1 MNNKQKKQNNHMYW
15 RQKRIDFKEEVL
27 NPISPSY
34 CAAKWSQ
41 VTIHLGSG
49 HTHSC
54 HHPKTHLI
62 PLEEIKRSPSA
73 LHNTSFKIE
82 QRLDMLNGKRPTECE
97 YCWQVEDQGDV
108 LSDRV
113 LKSYEPWSKDR
124 ISDLQGLNHVNPS
137 YLEISF
143 SNVCNFK
150 CSYCSPD
157 VSSKWMEEIE
167 KFGAY
172 PTSQK
177 FNNIEWIKTQNK
189 MPFLERDL
197 NPYVEAFWQWWP
209 ELYPTLHTFR
219 ITGGEPLMTKHT
231 FRVLDYIIE
240 HPNPELELG
249 INSNLCVPEKLMDE
263 FIEKIQKIQ
272 TAKAVKNVMV
282 YTSCEA
288 YGAQAEYI
296 RYGMDYKQWL
306 SNCDRYLSSVP
317 DSQIHIMSTYNLLS
331 VISYQQFLED
341 ILVLKRKHCSPRIN
355 NNHAVYIDIPYLNYP
370 SHQVVGLLS
379 EEFINNIQVQID
391 FMKDNIDKDETD
403 RMGFFIS
410 EIEKLQRVL
419 TVFESKIKDGYSEKE
434 QFRKD
439 FVKFVDEH
447 DRRRGTN
454 FKNTFPEL
462 MEFYNA
468 CKEMPAK

>member
-1 MNNKQKKQNNHMYW
+1 MTR
-15 RQKRIDFKEEVL
+15 RQKRIEFKEKIL
-27 NPISPSY
+27 DPISPSY

-54 HHPKTHLI
+54 HHPRTHLI

-82 QRLDMLNGKRPTECE
+82 QRLDMLNGKRPAECG
-97 YCWQVEDQGDV
+97 YCWQVEDRGEV

-113 LKSYEPWSKDR
+113 LKSYEPWSKNS
-124 ISDLQGLNHVNPS
+124 ISDFQGLNHVNPN

-177 FNNIEWIKTQNK
+177 FNNIEWIKVQNK
-189 MPFLERDL
+189 MPFLERDQ

-240 HPNPELELG
+240 NPNPKLELG
-249 INSNLCVPEKLMDE
+249 INSNLCVPEKLIAE
-263 FIEKIQKIQ
+263 FIEKIQHIQ
-272 TAKAVKNVMV
+272 TAKAVKNVLV

-296 RYGMDYKQWL
+296 RHGLDYKQWL
-306 SNCDRYLSSVP
+306 TNCDRYLSSVSN
-317 DSQIHIMSTYNLLS
+317 SQIHIMSTYNLLS

-355 NNHAVYIDIPYLNYP
+355 NNHSVYIDIPYLNHP

-379 EEFINNIQVQID
+379 EDFITNIQAQID
-391 FMKDNIDKDETD
+391 FMQDNSDKDESN
-403 RMGFFIS
+403 RMGFVSS

-419 TVFESKIKDGYSEKE
+419 TVFESKIKDGYPEKV

-447 DRRRGTN
+447 DSRRGTN

-462 MEFYNA
+462 MEFYNS
-468 CKEMPAK
+468 CKETPAK

>member
-1 MNNKQKKQNNHMYW
+1 MKW
-15 RQKRIDFKEEVL
+15 RQKRIDFKEKIL
-27 NPISPSY
+27 DSISPSY

-54 HHPKTHLI
+54 HHPRTHLI

-97 YCWQVEDQGDV
+97 YCWQVEDRGDV

-249 INSNLCVPEKLMDE
+249 INSNLCVPEKIIDE

-272 TAKAVKNVMV
+272 TANAVKNVMV

-296 RYGMDYKQWL
+296 RFGMDYKQWL
-306 SNCDRYLSSVP
+306 LNCDRYLSSVP
-317 DSQIHIMSTYNLLS
+317 NSQIHIMSTYNLLS
-331 VISYQQFLED
+331 VTSYQQFLED
-341 ILVLKRKHCSPRIN
+341 ILVLKRKHCSPRVN

-379 EEFINNIQVQID
+379 EEFITKIQIQID

-419 TVFESKIKDGYSEKE
+419 TVFESKIKNGYPEKE

-462 MEFYNA
+462 IEFYNA
-468 CKEMPAK
+468 CK

>member
-1 MNNKQKKQNNHMYW
+1 MKW
-15 RQKRIDFKEEVL
+15 RQKRIEFKEKIL
-27 NPISPSY
+27 DSISPSY

-41 VTIHLGSG
+41 VTVHLGSG

-54 HHPKTHLI
+54 HHPRTHLI

-97 YCWQVEDQGDV
+97 YCWQVEDRGDV

-177 FNNIEWIKTQNK
+177 FNNIEWIQTQNK

-249 INSNLCVPEKLMDE
+249 INSNLCVPEKLIDE
-263 FIEKIQKIQ
+263 FIEKIQQIQ
-272 TAKAVKNVMV
+272 IAKSVKNVVV

-288 YGAQAEYI
+288 YGDQAEYI
-296 RYGMDYKQWL
+296 RYGMNYKQWL

-341 ILVLKRKHCSPRIN
+341 ILILKRKHCSFRVN
-355 NNHAVYIDIPYLNYP
+355 TNHSVYIDIPYLNYP

-379 EEFINNIQVQID
+379 EEFINNIQVQIN
-391 FMKDNIDKDETD
+391 FMKDNINKDESN
-403 RMGFFIS
+403 RMGFVIS
-410 EIEKLQRVL
+410 EVEKLQRVL
-419 TVFESKIKDGYSEKE
+419 TVFESKIKNGYPEKE

-468 CKEMPAK
+468 CKQLP

>member
-1 MNNKQKKQNNHMYW
+1 M
-15 RQKRIDFKEEVL
+15 
-27 NPISPSY
+27 
-34 CAAKWSQ
+34 
-41 VTIHLGSG
+41 
-49 HTHSC
+49 
-54 HHPKTHLI
+54 
-62 PLEEIKRSPSA
+62 SA
-73 LHNTSFKIE
+73 V
-82 QRLDMLNGKRPTECE
+82 NGWK
-97 YCWQVEDQGDV
+97 
-108 LSDRV
+108 
-113 LKSYEPWSKDR
+113 
-124 ISDLQGLNHVNPS
+124 
-137 YLEISF
+137 
-143 SNVCNFK
+143 
-150 CSYCSPD
+150 
-157 VSSKWMEEIE
+157 
-167 KFGAY
+167 
-172 PTSQK
+172 K

-249 INSNLCVPEKLMDE
+249 INSNLCVPEKIIDE

-341 ILVLKRKHCSPRIN
+341 ILVLKRKHCSPRVN
-355 NNHAVYIDIPYLNYP
+355 NNHSVYIDIPYLNYP

-379 EEFINNIQVQID
+379 EEFITKIQIQID

-419 TVFESKIKDGYSEKE
+419 TVFESKIKNGYPEKE

-462 MEFYNA
+462 IEFYNA
-468 CKEMPAK
+468 CK

>member
-1 MNNKQKKQNNHMYW
+1 MKW
-15 RQKRIDFKEEVL
+15 RQKRIDFKEQIL

-54 HHPKTHLI
+54 HHPRTHLI

-97 YCWQVEDQGDV
+97 YCWQVEDRGEV

-263 FIEKIQKIQ
+263 FIEKIQQIQ

-306 SNCDRYLSSVP
+306 LNCDRYLSSVP

-355 NNHAVYIDIPYLNYP
+355 NNHSVYIDIPYLNYP

-379 EEFINNIQVQID
+379 EEFIINIQVQID
-391 FMKDNIDKDETD
+391 FMKNNIDKNEED

-410 EIEKLQRVL
+410 EVEKLQRVL
-419 TVFESKIKDGYSEKE
+419 TVFESKIKNGYPEKE

-439 FVKFVDEH
+439 FVNFVDEH

-454 FKNTFPEL
+454 FKNTFPEP
-462 MEFYNA
+462 MKFYNV
-468 CKEMPAK
+468 CKQLP

>member
-1 MNNKQKKQNNHMYW
+1 MKW
-15 RQKRIDFKEEVL
+15 REKRIEFKEKIL
-27 NPISPSY
+27 DSISPSY

-54 HHPKTHLI
+54 HHPRTHLI
-62 PLEEIKRSPSA
+62 PLEEIKHSPSA

-82 QRLDMLNGKRPTECE
+82 QRLNMLNGNRPTECE
-97 YCWQVEDQGDV
+97 YCWQVEDRGEI

-231 FRVLDYIIE
+231 FRVLDYIME

-263 FIEKIQKIQ
+263 FIEKIQQIQ
-272 TAKAVKNVMV
+272 TVKAVKNVIV

-296 RYGMDYKQWL
+296 RYGMNYKQWL
-306 SNCDRYLSSVP
+306 SNCDRYLRSVP

-341 ILVLKRKHCSPRIN
+341 ILVLKRKHCSIRVN
-355 NNHAVYIDIPYLNYP
+355 NNHAVYIDIPYLNHP

-379 EEFINNIQVQID
+379 EEFITNIQVQID
-391 FMKDNIDKDETD
+391 FMKDNIDKDESN
-403 RMGFFIS
+403 RMGFVMA
-410 EIEKLQRVL
+410 EVEKLQRVL
-419 TVFESKIKDGYSEKE
+419 TVFESKIKNGYLEKE

-462 MEFYNA
+462 IEFYNA
-468 CKEMPAK
+468 CK

>member
-1 MNNKQKKQNNHMYW
+1 MKW
-15 RQKRIDFKEEVL
+15 RQKRIDFKEKIL
-27 NPISPSY
+27 DSISPSY
-34 CAAKWSQ
+34 CVAKWSQ

-54 HHPKTHLI
+54 HHPRTHLI

-97 YCWQVEDQGDV
+97 YCWQVEDRGDV

-272 TAKAVKNVMV
+272 TVKAVKNVMV

-355 NNHAVYIDIPYLNYP
+355 NNHSVYIDIPYLNHP

-391 FMKDNIDKDETD
+391 FMKDNIDKDGTD
-403 RMGFFIS
+403 RMGFFIA
-410 EIEKLQRVL
+410 EVEKLQRVL
-419 TVFESKIKDGYSEKE
+419 TVFESKIKNGYPEKE

-462 MEFYNA
+462 IEFYNA
-468 CKEMPAK
+468 CK

>member
-1 MNNKQKKQNNHMYW
+1 MKW
-15 RQKRIDFKEEVL
+15 RQKRIDFKEKIL
-27 NPISPSY
+27 DSISPSY

-54 HHPKTHLI
+54 HHPRTHLI

-82 QRLDMLNGKRPTECE
+82 QRLEMLNGKRPTECE
-97 YCWQVEDQGDV
+97 YCWQVEDRGDV

-249 INSNLCVPEKLMDE
+249 INSNLCVPEKLIDE
-263 FIEKIQKIQ
+263 FIEKIQQIQ
-272 TAKAVKNVMV
+272 IAKAVKNVVV

-288 YGAQAEYI
+288 YGDQAEYI
-296 RYGMDYKQWL
+296 RYGMNYKQWL
-306 SNCDRYLSSVP
+306 SNCDRYLSSVL

-341 ILVLKRKHCSPRIN
+341 ILILKRKHCSFRVN
-355 NNHAVYIDIPYLNYP
+355 TNHSVYIDIPYLNYP

-379 EEFINNIQVQID
+379 EEFINNIQVQIN
-391 FMKDNIDKDETD
+391 FMKDNINKDESN
-403 RMGFFIS
+403 RMGFVIS
-410 EIEKLQRVL
+410 EVEKLQRVL
-419 TVFESKIKDGYSEKE
+419 TVFESKIKNGYPEKE

-462 MEFYNA
+462 VEFYNA

>member
-1 MNNKQKKQNNHMYW
+1 MNDKQKKQNNHMYW

-97 YCWQVEDQGDV
+97 YCWQVEDQGEV

-177 FNNIEWIKTQNK
+177 FNNIEWIKIQDK

-231 FRVLDYIIE
+231 FKVLDYIIE
-240 HPNPELELG
+240 HPNPELELV
-249 INSNLCVPEKLMDE
+249 INSNLCVPEKIIDE

-272 TAKAVKNVMV
+272 TANAVKNVMV

-296 RYGMDYKQWL
+296 RFGMDYKQWL
-306 SNCDRYLSSVP
+306 LNCDRYLSSVP
-317 DSQIHIMSTYNLLS
+317 NSQIHIMSTYNLLS
-331 VISYQQFLED
+331 VTSYQQFLED
-341 ILVLKRKHCSPRIN
+341 ILVLKRKHCSPRVN

-379 EEFINNIQVQID
+379 EDFITKIQIQID
-391 FMKDNIDKDETD
+391 FMQDNIDKNETD

-410 EIEKLQRVL
+410 EIGKLQRVL
-419 TVFESKIKDGYSEKE
+419 TVFESKIKNGYPEKE

-454 FKNTFPEL
+454 FSNTFPEL
-462 MEFYNA
+462 VEFYNA